1 MTAIHYLRANVIG
14 SLQTPQSGVP
24 MVPIG
29 PKGRPRWSRINRFVL
44 AHQVLPLIFKRST
57 CSQIYYLNNYF
68 GDIRRLA
75 LPMDINELTY
85 TINGAVFEVNK
96 VLGAGFLEKV
106 YENALL
112 IELRSR
118 GLRAD
123 SQVPIKVYYKD
134 QVVGEY
140 TADILV
146 EEKVILELKTVE
158 KLDKIHEAQLLNY
171 LRATGIKIGIL
182 VNFKHAKAEIK
193 RMVLDLP
200 EKSRV

>member
-1 MTAIHYLRANVIG
+1 
-14 SLQTPQSGVP
+14 
-24 MVPIG
+24 
-29 PKGRPRWSRINRFVL
+29 
-44 AHQVLPLIFKRST
+44 
-57 CSQIYYLNNYF
+57 
-68 GDIRRLA
+68 
-75 LPMDINELTY
+75 MDINELTY
-85 TINGAVFEVNK
+85 TINGAVFEVNR

-118 GLRAD
+118 GLRVD

-134 QVVGEY
+134 EVVGEY

-158 KLDKIHEAQLLNY
+158 RLDKIHEAQLLNY
-171 LRATGIKIGIL
+171 LRATGIQIGIL

-200 EKSRV
+200 ENHESSPNKDSGRD